1 MFLCIVLLL
10 NTVFVKAEVNP
21 VRFSKTLTSN
31 DDDVKQFYY
40 INQNNQIVFT
50 SSNVPYYGKAYTDI
64 FKSMSNEAKKH
75 LGELESFTDIQKKYI
90 EYMKENEY
98 SNPKDETGE
107 LSCPYSFYDINKDGI
122 DELIVLG
129 GYINMQIYSIV
140 DGKIEIIA
148 CNKYGGDF
156 KIYPDKAVFS
166 WSGGHK
172 DHYYEEYT
180 KIDSLNSSI
189 VAEKKWEVDPRKG
202 KKKKVEYYLNGKE
215 GTKDKYN
222 KKIKNIN
229 SGKSISI
236 KELTWYNT
244 EGQEEL
250 FS

>member
-1 MFLCIVLLL
+1 MKKVLIVVFLC
-10 NTVFVKAEVNP
+10 FVCV
-21 VRFSKTLTSN
+21 TI
-31 DDDVKQFYY
+31 YGCG
-40 INQNNQIVFT
+40 INNT
-50 SSNVPYYGKAYTDI
+50 SSKDVSKEMFGK
-64 FKSMSNEAKKH
+64 SNEKVE
-75 LGELESFTDIQKKYI
+75 GTESTDDEGVSDIQESFTDIQKKYI

-140 DGKIEIIA
+140 DGEIEIIA
-148 CNKYGGDF
+148 YNKYGGDF

-244 EGQEEL
+244 EGHEEL
-250 FS
+250 FG

>member
-1 MFLCIVLLL
+1 MKKVLIVVFLC
-10 NTVFVKAEVNP
+10 FVCV
-21 VRFSKTLTSN
+21 TI
-31 DDDVKQFYY
+31 YGCG
-40 INQNNQIVFT
+40 INNT
-50 SSNVPYYGKAYTDI
+50 SSKNVSKDMLGK
-64 FKSMSNEAKKH
+64 SNEKVE
-75 LGELESFTDIQKKYI
+75 GTESTDDEGVSDIQESFTDIQKKYI